1 MKKQIPNHKSTL
13 LVSILSLLVILVF
26 TVCYGQNTPEN
37 IAHKG
42 YKNLTD
48 AVIQNDTILIGSST
62 DSSMMV
68 PISPWWGFSFTQTL
82 FLQEEIDIANKRI
95 HEIGYQYV
103 GVNPTLDFMV
113 EVWMSHTTLDEIT
126 TSIPLT
132 DFTKVYDGPYFVAA
146 GEDFSYIET
155 EPFFYNNTDNLIIT
169 IIEKK
174 PGYTSPDDMFLGTAN
189 SYPQQMCL
197 GARNDQSPYDPNNLP
212 AGGIIEERANI
223 RLIVE
228 DVPTTPE
235 VKTVPDSLYFGEVEA
250 TLTEVMTVK
259 VMNIGGG
266 MLEITGTEITDE
278 HFTLI
283 DAAFPINLGPGE
295 SQLLDVQFLPTDP
308 GLIEATIT
316 FLMDEAVPGS
326 KTCELSGWGLRLG
339 VLREGFEDELFP
351 PLGWV
356 VYDANNDGE
365 GWYRNVSD
373 APTGQT
379 VPHTGIAAAGLDTY
393 AGSPGQ
399 LSYNDWLITPKMIWQ
414 DGDIFKFYIKRLA
427 NQDNQLWK
435 ICLST
440 TGNQIYNF
448 TAFDEISDPPISW
461 TEKIYDL
468 SSLGLTNGSTFY
480 IGFQF
485 YSNWCWPGVVDDVLG
500 SVKVSFEDDLMALS
514 FTGEDIIY
522 ENTTNNFTA
531 AIGNTGFNAVAAGAY
546 QVQAC
551 AMVNGIET
559 VFGEAEGTAVAPGQN
574 ASLEIPVTIN
584 ETGVYGLYSKIIWD
598 DDMNPIN
605 NNSDVL
611 QVEVINESI
620 VVKNIGDYPPNQ
632 QSPYY
637 NYYPINFE
645 DYRGASLHECL
656 YYPDELNTGGIVNR
670 LSYYSAIGTYLPERK
685 IKVWMAQTDK
695 ENFDE
700 GAIPADE
707 MTLVFDGIVNFGV
720 GLNRVNFNLD
730 YPFVY
735 TGGRSLA
742 VMVYYYQGGNP
753 YIVDDANF
761 AYQYLEY
768 GPMRNGYDNWYTTV
782 DPNDLTNMS
791 YVANFPVTSLM
802 FETGNGLGNLSGKVL
817 FQENSLPVDGAKIE
831 IANADFPGT
840 KAEIF
845 TNSEGDYSAPYLLA
859 GNNITITISK
869 YGYSDVVFEN
879 VALAAG
885 ETLVLE
891 DAFLV
896 PRPVISLS
904 GNVLKSDTQSAAEG
918 ATVNLSGLDAYQTSA
933 NANGDFEFGEIWG
946 NTSYNLEIT
955 LAGYQTYTAEVEVT
969 DANITLENITLLE
982 NAPAPHQLLVVEIE
996 NQAVL
1001 NWYGAGA
1008 AFPAEFRYDDG
1019 SVVGVL
1025 ITTGSPDIIGGSTWP
1040 YNAIINSVQWF
1051 TYQSGSYPPSPEV
1064 LITILGLN
1072 DDGSPNPNDVH
1083 FTQGQVTNNIG
1094 WNTFE
1099 LPDAVNAPN
1108 GFFFGTSG
1116 YSNYTLIAYDNG
1128 VDAPW
1133 EWQPNTQWSNG
1144 MGAYSPLETVTSPP
1158 LYGNIF
1164 MRATG
1169 MIYELS
1175 ELKKSFAGT
1184 PFVLE
1189 SNQNTKPWICLAVEP
1204 FKTGDPDISLSSFNI
1219 PKERNFEN
1227 YNVYRRLITNEIWEQ
1242 INDDPVSDTTFIDPD
1257 WPELEEGFYIYAVE
1271 AEYSNGIKSTMAE
1284 SNVIERII
1292 TATTEAMQDDI
1303 QIFPNPSSGIFMVK
1317 SLEIISGLK
1326 VMNTAGK
1333 VVCQIRV
1340 DADFSLIDLSGLNE
1354 GVYFVC
1360 IETKNSSFVRKLLI
1374 HRK

>member
-1 MKKQIPNHKSTL
+1 MKKQIPIQRSAM
-13 LVSILSLLVILVF
+13 LVSLIALFVNIAF
-26 TVCYGQNTPEN
+26 TVCLGQNTPV
-37 IAHKG
+37 ITAHRAHK
-42 YKNLTD
+42 NITE
-48 AVIQNDTILIGSST
+48 AVLQNDTILIGGGT

-95 HEIGYQYV
+95 HQIGYQYV

-113 EVWMSHTTLDEIT
+113 EVWMSHTALDEIT
-126 TSIPLT
+126 TSISLT
-132 DFTKVYDGPYFVAA
+132 DFTKVYDGAYIVAA
-146 GEDFSYIET
+146 GEDFSYIDI

-174 PGYTSPDDMFLGTAN
+174 PGYTSPDDMFLSTAN
-189 SYPQQMCL
+189 PYPQQMCL
-197 GARNDQSPYDPNNLP
+197 GARNDQSSYDPNNLP
-212 AGGIIEERANI
+212 VGGIIEERANI
-223 RLIVE
+223 KLIVE

-250 TLTEVMTVK
+250 TLTKVMAVK

-266 MLEITGTEITDE
+266 TLEITGSEISDE

-283 DAAFPINLGPGE
+283 DAVFPINLGPGE
-295 SQLLDVQFLPTDP
+295 SQLFDVQFLPTDP
-308 GLIEATIT
+308 GLLEASLT

-326 KTCELSGWGLRLG
+326 KTCELSAWGLRFG

-448 TAFDEISDPPISW
+448 TSFDEISDPPISW
-461 TEKIYDL
+461 TENIYDL

-500 SVKVSFEDDLMALS
+500 SVKVSFDDDLMALS

-551 AMVNGIET
+551 AMVNGLET
-559 VFGEAEGTAVAPGQN
+559 IFGEVEGTAVAPGQN
-574 ASLEIPVTIN
+574 VSLEIPVNII
-584 ETGVYGLYSKIIWD
+584 ETGVYGLYSKIIWG

-605 NNSDVL
+605 NSSDVL

-620 VVKNIGDYPPNQ
+620 VVKNIGDYPPTQ
-632 QSPYY
+632 QTPYY
-637 NYYPINFE
+637 NYYPINFD

-656 YYPDELNTGGIVNR
+656 YYPNELNTGGIINR
-670 LSYYSAIGTYLPERK
+670 FSYYAAIGTYLPERK
-685 IKVWMAQTDK
+685 IKVWMVQTDK
-695 ENFDE
+695 EDFDE

-707 MTLVFDGIVNFGV
+707 MTLVFDGIVNFNL

-735 TGGRSLA
+735 TGGGSLA

-768 GPMRNGYDNWYTTV
+768 GPMRNGFDDWYTTV

-802 FETGNGLGNLSGKVL
+802 FETGNGLGDLSGKV
-817 FQENSLPVDGAKIE
+817 FYQENSLPVEGAKVEIE
-831 IANADFPGT
+831 NTDFPGT
-840 KAEIF
+840 KAEIY

-859 GNNITITISK
+859 GSNLTFTISK
-869 YGYSDVVFEN
+869 YGYSDVVFED
-879 VALAAG
+879 VALAVG

-896 PRPVISLS
+896 SRPLISLS
-904 GNVLKSDTQSAAEG
+904 GNVVKSDTQSAAEG
-918 ATVNLSGLDAYQTSA
+918 ATVNITGLDTYQTST
-933 NANGDFEFGEIWG
+933 NTNGDFEFGEIWG
-946 NTSYNLEIT
+946 NTSYQLGVSLE
-955 LAGYQTYTAEVEVT
+955 GYQTYTVGVEVSEV
-969 DANITLENITLLE
+969 NITLETITLLE
-982 NAPAPHQLLVVEIE
+982 NAPAPHQLSVVEID
-996 NQAVL
+996 NQAIL

-1019 SVVGVL
+1019 SAVGVL
-1025 ITTGSPDIIGGSTWP
+1025 ITTGSPDIIGGSAWH
-1040 YNAIINSVQWF
+1040 YNSIINSVQWF
-1051 TYQSGSYPPSPEV
+1051 TYQSGSYPPSPQV

-1072 DDGSPNPNDVH
+1072 ADGSPNQNDVL
-1083 FTQGQVTNNIG
+1083 FTQGQLANNYG

-1099 LPDAVNAPN
+1099 LPNAVAAPN
-1108 GFFFGTSG
+1108 GFFFGVSG

-1144 MGAYSPLETVTSPP
+1144 MGAYYPLETVTSPP

-1164 MRATG
+1164 MRAAG

-1175 ELKKSFAGT
+1175 ERKMSYEGT
-1184 PFVLE
+1184 PFILN
-1189 SNQNTKPWICLAVEP
+1189 SNQNTKPWICLDIEP
-1204 FKTGDPDISLSSFNI
+1204 LKTGNPEIALSFFNI
-1219 PKERNFEN
+1219 PKGRNFEN
-1227 YNVYRRLITNEIWEQ
+1227 YNVFRRLISNETWEQ
-1242 INDDPVSDTTFIDPD
+1242 INDNSVSDTTYIDPD
-1257 WPELEEGFYIYAVE
+1257 WLGLEEGFYMYAVE
-1271 AEYSNGIKSTMAE
+1271 AEYSNGVISAMAE

-1292 TATTEAMQDDI
+1292 TAISEPVQDDI
-1303 QIFPNPSSGIFMVK
+1303 HIFPNPSTGIFTVK
-1317 SLEIISGLK
+1317 SPELISDLRIL
-1326 VMNTAGK
+1326 NTAGK
-1333 VVCQIRV
+1333 VIYQNRV

-1354 GVYFVC
+1354 GIYFVC
-1360 IETKNSSFVRKLLI
+1360 IHTKSCAYVRKLVI